1 MRLSRSLPLALGL
14 VLCSAVLADA
24 ATMPASGRLDFDVIR
39 KGKDIG
45 DHQFA
50 FSGKPSDLKVQI
62 KTDIN
67 VRVPVIGIS
76 AYSFTQ
82 DSTEEWQNGK
92 AVRLT
97 SKTNDDGKPH
107 DITLN
112 DVKALPASLWND
124 DTAKTRQLTNTIDGH
139 VMAAKVSDLGTETI
153 DAAGARIPAHHYR
166 IDGELA
172 RDVWYDQGGLLAR
185 MVLTA
190 DDGSIVTYVRK

>member
-1 MRLSRSLPLALGL
+1 MRLSQSLPLALGL
-14 VLCSAVLADA
+14 VLFSAVLAES
-24 ATMPASGRLDFDVIR
+24 ATIPASGRLDFDVIR

-50 FSGKPSDLKVQI
+50 FSGKPSELKVQV

-82 DSTEEWQNGK
+82 TSTEVWQNGK

-112 DVKALPASLWND
+112 EIKALPASLWND
-124 DTAKTRQLTNTIDGH
+124 DTAKARQLTNTIDGH
-139 VMAAKVSDLGTETI
+139 LMAAKVSDLGAENI
-153 DAAGARIPAHHYR
+153 DAAGAKIPAHHYR

-172 RDVWYDQGGLLAR
+172 REVWYDHEGMLAR

-190 DDGSIVTYVRK
+190 DDGSIVTYIRK